1 MSKLRYKE
9 IEKNLSEKH
18 GEIAF
23 QVTLGVRKLGLNKY
37 EFQQIREKIYLEAE
51 TLVENQMPS
60 NNAFQKKLE
69 QLSNRLTS
77 KALKKTKFEVL
88 FNIVFVV
95 FAIMSICFPILYGM
109 NFGSNLE
116 TGKFYSVGVY
126 FYIRLD
132 SIFSIL
138 LCFFAGVIIALLFQA
153 MDKGKKIKVI
163 TIASITCLSI
173 LFIVQAIS
181 NSFPGKVLKLNFIIF
196 ELMFLLLGTSGY
208 FLENYL
214 AKKFYTQKHLK
225 SN

>member
-1 MSKLRYKE
+1 MNKLRYKE

-69 QLSNRLTS
+69 QLSNKLTS
-77 KALKKTKFEVL
+77 KALKKSKIEVAL
-88 FNIVFVV
+88 NIIFVV
-95 FAIMSICFPILYGM
+95 FAIMSVCFPILYGM

-116 TGKFYSVGVY
+116 TGKFYSIGLD
-126 FYIRLD
+126 FYVRLD

-153 MDKGKKIKVI
+153 MDKSKKVKVVA
-163 TIASITCLSI
+163 IASICCLST
-173 LFIVQAIS
+173 LFIIQAIS
-181 NSFPGKVLKLNFIIF
+181 SSFPGKILKFNFILF
-196 ELMFLLLGTSGY
+196 ELIFLALGAAGY
-208 FLENYL
+208 FIENYL
-214 AKKFYTQKHLK
+214 AKKFFDKKHL
-225 SN
+225 NN